1 MIELSGNFM
10 KILFVVESYYP
21 SLNGVAN
28 VVRYLAEGLA
38 KKGYQV
44 SVATRLLDCK
54 SRNDVV
60 NGVEIHRFDVNFNLL
75 KLPSG
80 EKKKFLDFVLNHN
93 SDCVILECTE
103 CVTTDLVIPHLSK
116 LKSKKILHVHGCSG
130 LVRNSFFKKCD
141 GFLHTVGHTYN
152 KLKAFWYFN
161 YWLKKYVT
169 LFDKAIVISEADN
182 GKPYL
187 EKYLG
192 NNVLVLGNA
201 ADEMFF
207 QSEHIQHDV
216 LKRLVG
222 MKSSKYLLSCANYS
236 VVKDQKT
243 MIEQFYKARTEDCAL
258 VCIGSQANDYFG
270 ECQVLMQK
278 MEEKYGHKEVFLLHH
293 IDRTLFPSI
302 VAESMIYLVTSRREQ
317 YSISIIEAMSQ
328 GIPFISTNV
337 GNASILPGGLT
348 IDHVSTMH
356 KTIESLMKDKQLYQE
371 LSSKGKEFAYIN
383 CQKIIAVDKLDQIIN
398 L

>member
-1 MIELSGNFM
+1 
-10 KILFVVESYYP
+10 
-21 SLNGVAN
+21 
-28 VVRYLAEGLA
+28 
-38 KKGYQV
+38 
-44 SVATRLLDCK
+44 
-54 SRNDVV
+54 
-60 NGVEIHRFDVNFNLL
+60 
-75 KLPSG
+75 
-80 EKKKFLDFVLNHN
+80 
-93 SDCVILECTE
+93 
-103 CVTTDLVIPHLSK
+103 
-116 LKSKKILHVHGCSG
+116 
-130 LVRNSFFKKCD
+130 
-141 GFLHTVGHTYN
+141 
-152 KLKAFWYFN
+152 
-161 YWLKKYVT
+161 
-169 LFDKAIVISEADN
+169 
-182 GKPYL
+182 
-187 EKYLG
+187 
-192 NNVLVLGNA
+192 
-201 ADEMFF
+201 
-207 QSEHIQHDV
+207 
-216 LKRLVG
+216 
-222 MKSSKYLLSCANYS
+222 
-236 VVKDQKT
+236 

-258 VCIGSQANDYFG
+258 VCIGRQANDYFG